1 MSGDAAQD
9 PLDREAGGE
18 PPASDPP
25 GAGSAE
31 GSGESGFPEVDDPE
45 AARAD
50 ALAAEPGGVRG
61 VTEVRKPST
70 IGGMVYLGVLGGA
83 LAGIGVAATGAWRN
97 GVSWLAIALIA
108 AAAARLVLP
117 DPDAGMLRVRSKL
130 LDVVIL
136 VGTGIALL
144 SLVATI
150 PNQPG

>member
-1 MSGDAAQD
+1 
-9 PLDREAGGE
+9 
-18 PPASDPP
+18 
-25 GAGSAE
+25 
-31 GSGESGFPEVDDPE
+31 
-45 AARAD
+45 
-50 ALAAEPGGVRG
+50 
-61 VTEVRKPST
+61 
-70 IGGMVYLGVLGGA
+70 MVYLGVLGGA